1 MPAQTLGVAA
11 WFRVRCRGV
20 SDPDAVWHLD
30 GDIAIPTE
38 LARGPWSPLAQHG
51 GAPTA
56 LLAGLLE
63 RFEPGPADFT
73 ARLNVDFMRPVP
85 IAPLRV
91 ELVQVRSGRKVQI
104 LQGSLFADDVE
115 VVRATALRIRTLAE
129 GFDDITPP
137 DPVDP
142 LPPPGEPHRITFEL
156 ARGVGFWD
164 ALEVSDVIGGFGRPG
179 PRTAVWMRLRKPL
192 IAGEAPSPLQ
202 RVAAVADFANGLGMD
217 VPRDRYSF
225 VNPDLTIVLHR
236 LPVGE
241 WVALDGSSFPEG
253 AGIGVA
259 EGVLHDERGR
269 VGRALQTIILER
281 R

>member
-1 MPAQTLGVAA
+1 M
-11 WFRVRCRGV
+11 
-20 SDPDAVWHLD
+20 SDPDAVRHLD
-30 GDIAIPTE
+30 GDVAIPTE

-85 IAPLRV
+85 LAPLRV
-91 ELVQVRSGRKVQI
+91 DLVQVRPGRKVQI

-115 VVRATALRIRTLAE
+115 VVRATALRIRTLTE
-129 GFDDITPP
+129 DLDDIASE
-137 DPVDP
+137 PVDP
-142 LPPPGEPHRITFEL
+142 FPRPGEPHRLDFDL
-156 ARGVGFWD
+156 VRGVGFWD
-164 ALEVSDVIGGFGRPG
+164 VLEVSDVIGGFGQPG
-179 PRTAVWMRLRKPL
+179 PRAAVWLRLRKQL
-192 IAGEAPSPLQ
+192 IAGEVPSPLQ

-236 LPVGE
+236 QPVGE
-241 WVALDGSSFPEG
+241 WVALDGYSFPEG
-253 AGIGVA
+253 AGVGVA

-269 VGRALQTIILER
+269 IGRALQTIILER